1 MPHTKSAPGSTQEP
15 APSPT
20 PTPSL
25 PPTFAGNGNLA
36 IGYNPDGV
44 RHTDSTVPTAP
55 RSPVRHDYAATGP
68 APGRLGFRWINGSIV
83 AATNTDPRVQVVQ
96 YNEDTFVLRQNVC
109 VHWEAPFV
117 YLLFGNEGALLID
130 SGATAN
136 PQHFPLRE
144 TVDAIVA
151 RWCQMR
157 GRPSTPLTI
166 ALTSGED
173 IAQNQGLK
181 QFIGRPRTTI
191 VPPPIA
197 AMKAHYGFAGAW
209 PGATG
214 MIDLGDRIIEVI
226 PTPGTHCDGVSFY
239 DPYCDLLFTGDLLF
253 PGRINIGNDRDYVAS
268 LIRLRDFAARNPILF
283 VLGGHIDMMFAPG
296 RFYPRFATNKPYERI
311 LQLLPEVIDDALR
324 HAREVQGRDMM
335 LIRPDFVLFNG
346 VSPDQRTSVW
356 PEGVPQI
363 TLPYPF

>member
-1 MPHTKSAPGSTQEP
+1 M
-15 APSPT
+15 
-20 PTPSL
+20 
-25 PPTFAGNGNLA
+25 LA
-36 IGYNPDGV
+36 
-44 RHTDSTVPTAP
+44 RQS
-55 RSPVRHDYAATGP
+55 SC
-68 APGRLGFRWINGSIV
+68 RL
-83 AATNTDPRVQVVQ
+83 
-96 YNEDTFVLRQNVC
+96 
-109 VHWEAPFV
+109 
-117 YLLFGNEGALLID
+117 
-130 SGATAN
+130 
-136 PQHFPLRE
+136 
-144 TVDAIVA
+144 
-151 RWCQMR
+151 
-157 GRPSTPLTI
+157 
-166 ALTSGED
+166 
-173 IAQNQGLK
+173 
-181 QFIGRPRTTI
+181 
-191 VPPPIA
+191 PPPIA

-226 PTPGTHCDGVSFY
+226 PTPGTHRDGVSFY

-296 RFYPRFATNKPYERI
+296 RFYPRFATNKPYERT

-363 TLPYPF
+363 TPPYPF